1 MPENLLRADISRAG
15 YKGSF
20 SLGPV
25 KVELNRG
32 EVLLITGRSGSGK
45 TTLVRGL
52 LGLLKLDPKGFL
64 EGRILYKDRPL
75 ESLAPEQLYSRI
87 AYIPQEPWH
96 GVIAH
101 TVASEFCLSLSQSG
115 RPCDL
120 SRLRD
125 YGLSGIAWSNTY
137 GLSAGEYQRL
147 LWACALE
154 RGVELLVMDEPLVYI
169 DTGGRASLSSM
180 IEQLLSSG
188 ASVIIVDHEPSR
200 WSHLDPLLLVLEH
213 GRVSYYGAYRDQAL
227 PEAPGGFKARLG
239 DVGDRVLDAEDIWY
253 SYPGSK
259 PILRG
264 VSLEVRRGEVVGVTG
279 ANGSGKTTLLKVL
292 AGILKPRRGRVRVSG
307 SIAYLPEDPILYFT
321 HPTLRGEL
329 ESIPNPS
336 MPMDEVVESLGLQ
349 ELLDRPLARLSS
361 GERRRA
367 ALASIILRGADV
379 ILLDEPTGGL
389 DSYSIAPLIRALEYL
404 LDMGVGVAIAS
415 HDQRIAGVFTRTC
428 RLGGGVLDCR

>member
-1 MPENLLRADISRAG
+1 MPGSLLKASISRAG
-15 YKGSF
+15 YRGSF
-20 SLGPV
+20 SLGPISFEV
-25 KVELNRG
+25 DEG

-45 TTLVRGL
+45 TTLVKGL
-52 LGLLKLDPKGFL
+52 LGLLRLDPGGFL
-64 EGRILYKDRPL
+64 EGRILYRGRPL
-75 ESLAPEQLYSRI
+75 ESLAPELLYSRV

-96 GVIAH
+96 GIIAH
-101 TVASEFCLSLSQSG
+101 TVASEFCLSLSQSR

-125 YGLSGIAWSNTY
+125 YGLLGIAWSNTY
-137 GLSAGEYQRL
+137 TLSAGEYQRL

-154 RGVELLVMDEPLVYI
+154 RGVELLVMDEPLVYV
-169 DTGGRASLSSM
+169 DADGRAGLTGM
-180 IEQLLSSG
+180 IERLLSSG
-188 ASVIIVDHEPSR
+188 ASVVIVDHEPSR
-200 WSHLDPLLLVLEH
+200 WSHLDPRLLVLEH

-227 PEAPGGFKARLG
+227 PEAPGGFKVRPRNTG
-239 DVGDRVLDAEDIWY
+239 NRVLDAESIWY

-259 PILRG
+259 HILRG

-292 AGILKPRRGRVRVSG
+292 AGILKPRRGQVRVSG

-321 HPTLRGEL
+321 HPTLREEL
-329 ESIPNPS
+329 ESIPHPS
-336 MPMDEVVESLGLQ
+336 MPVDEVVESLGLQ
-349 ELLDRPLARLSS
+349 GLLDKPLAKLSS

-367 ALASIILRGADV
+367 ALASIMLRGPDI

-389 DSYSIAPLIRALEYL
+389 DSYSIEPLIRALEYL
-404 LDMGVGVAIAS
+404 LDRGVGVVIAS